1 MSKIE
6 KIAQN
11 AQNGYSK
18 KNNHFLL
25 QFTNYNFYIF
35 TNFDIKL
42 ARGEPVREVNFSKS
56 ELTYRLKNMN
66 IQLSH
71 VLSSSVLRF

>member
-1 MSKIE
+1 MKFATMSKIE

-11 AQNGYSK
+11 TQNGYSK

-35 TNFDIKL
+35 TNFDLKL
-42 ARGEPVREVNFSKS
+42 AKGRLSEKSIFLNPNLHIVSK
-56 ELTYRLKNMN
+56 
-66 IQLSH
+66 I
-71 VLSSSVLRF
+71 